1 MPSGARRASAVDAAA
16 TLVVR
21 ERGEDGALGPALRT
35 LPRPRKT
42 DDKRASLAARARLKT
57 LATDVA
63 AVAKRQIFR
72 LERAMVSGRT
82 RDRAT
87 FEARVVGHP
96 LLGAIA
102 RATPA
107 WSERERQA
115 AAAVLDLLWNP
126 PSYER
131 LVSAWGFDAAQ
142 AIGTLTWLI
151 GLVEDAIRT
160 GRRPQPAA

>member
-1 MPSGARRASAVDAAA
+1 M
-16 TLVVR
+16 
-21 ERGEDGALGPALRT
+21 
-35 LPRPRKT
+35 
-42 DDKRASLAARARLKT
+42 DDPSLASIDQHRRGA
-57 LATDVA
+57 
-63 AVAKRQIFR
+63 
-72 LERAMVSGRT
+72 
-82 RDRAT
+82 
-87 FEARVVGHP
+87 